1 MIFLAYVI
9 VFGGYLVV
17 AALAVFYLPT
27 RFKDRMKRF
36 GVFVAM
42 FSLFVLAPGGWIYYE
57 RSYFDNLCEKE
68 GAVTIYRA
76 AENVDGFIA
85 SIGFAEYGL
94 KYFPYKFVEVQY
106 GRNEFYRYM
115 VDDQGKLR
123 KERISLPVSRYEL
136 LTTNTD
142 LHFTEIG
149 KLEDRIVD
157 RQTQQVLGTN
167 VTFSRG
173 HNWFKPWLSSGTCKN
188 HSADQDREF
197 IVATLKPATTK

>member
-68 GAVTIYRA
+68 GAVTIYRTA
-76 AENVDGFIA
+76 KDVEGFIG
-85 SIGFAEYGL
+85 SGGSAEQL
-94 KYFPYKFVEVQY
+94 LRALPYKYIEDGDSTGFV
-106 GRNEFYRYM
+106 RYTLSSGGGVTM
-115 VDDQGKLR
+115 GKIAR
-123 KERISLPVSRYEL
+123 PASRYRL
-136 LTTNTD
+136 DSIVTD
-142 LHFTEIG
+142 LHVTEIA
-149 KLEDRIVD
+149 KSELRIRDIEKDEVIAV
-157 RQTQQVLGTN
+157 RT
-167 VTFSRG
+167 TFSRG
-173 HNWFKPWLSSGTCKN
+173 HNWFRPWLSSGPCRQQ
-188 HSADQDREF
+188 SRQSDYEF
-197 IVATLKPATTK
+197 IISTLNPPVRK